1 MKETPLY
8 NEQELLAMI
17 AKGDNNA
24 FTILYKKYWPI
35 LYLHAYRMLGDEN
48 MAEDAVQETFTW
60 FWQHAPMIDLK
71 SYPSSYLYGAV
82 RNHVLNLMRSAK
94 IREKYARELSAF
106 VQEDHGLVDEELAYK
121 ELVVLIES
129 EIDKMPPRMREI
141 FNLSRKDMLSH
152 KQIAELLDISES
164 TVREQVKR
172 ALRQLRA
179 SMKDSPY
186 LIFVFIQILR

>member
-1 MKETPLY
+1 MIETPLY
-8 NEQELLAMI
+8 NERDLLAKI
-17 AKGDNNA
+17 AEGDNHA
-24 FTILYKKYWPI
+24 FTVLYKKYWPI
-35 LYLHAYRMLGDEN
+35 LYLHAYRMLGDEQ

-71 SYPSSYLYGAV
+71 SYPSAYLYGAV

-94 IREKYARELSAF
+94 VRQKYAKELTAF
-106 VQEDHGLVDEELAYK
+106 VDQGQEVVDEGIAYK
-121 ELVVLIES
+121 ELVALIES
-129 EIDKMPPRMREI
+129 EIDRMPPRMREI

-152 KQIAELLDISES
+152 KQIAELLNISES

-172 ALRQLRA
+172 ALRQLRV

-186 LIFVFIQILR
+186 FIFVLVQLLR